1 MKLTY
6 RFLSLIIDHIFFT
19 TSGRGMDS
27 VPIIS
32 DNSGL
37 SLTAFTPP
45 FGVLALAVVEPSPF
59 LAGVPLFFLEAF
71 FQSSSESSGSELS
84 ARFFLPPTA
93 PLPALRPLFFP
104 GDFFPGLYDSS
115 LPPSYIF
122 TRNFKIFRQF
132 IFDFPL

>member
-1 MKLTY
+1 M
-6 RFLSLIIDHIFFT
+6 IDHIFFT

-45 FGVLALAVVEPSPF
+45 FAVFALAVVELSPF
-59 LAGVPLFFLEAF
+59 LAGVPRFFFEAV

-84 ARFFLPPTA
+84 ARFFLPPA
-93 PLPALRPLFFP
+93 LPPLRPLFFP
-104 GDFFPGLYDSS
+104 GDFFPGL
-115 LPPSYIF
+115 
-122 TRNFKIFRQF
+122 
-132 IFDFPL
+132 